1 MTSTTGRI
9 SKLSGAREAF
19 TLLELLLIMV
29 ILAIVAGIAAPALTA
44 FGKGRRVG
52 DCAAQ
57 IVSLTH
63 WARTQAI
70 TRGVTYRLNLDPNSR
85 TYWLTVVRDDGT
97 VDTPGEEF
105 GRVFSAPDGVTLNWD
120 APTQQDG
127 QYITFLPTG
136 RTDPATIRVTD
147 AGGKIVEVSSF
158 SPTELFHVVTDAERQ
173 QG

>member
-1 MTSTTGRI
+1 
-9 SKLSGAREAF
+9 
-19 TLLELLLIMV
+19 MV